1 MCVHFSLLFDF
12 FSSRATVISQTGASL
27 STFLSFLSLFPDTF
41 PSRNTNFH
49 RIMSRKPFCPQ
60 RSGICRVTPSYD
72 WSSFCCFCCFI
83 VWISSSWELTGME
96 TPWALIFWG
105 MRDHNPSLSPGHIC
119 LGRSV
124 YEGIAGLSG
133 PVSSSQHV
141 HQLCAAPLPHGLY
154 GWEVAH
160 RPMHPATTRVMGE
173 RGCRSW
179 AQGLG
184 WETEESW
191 GQRQCASLSLQFLSL
206 DQQKEKHKFKWS
218 VCWVRGRWTRF
229 CYNSHF

>member
-1 MCVHFSLLFDF
+1 
-12 FSSRATVISQTGASL
+12 
-27 STFLSFLSLFPDTF
+27 
-41 PSRNTNFH
+41 
-49 RIMSRKPFCPQ
+49 MSRKPFCPQ
-60 RSGICRVTPSYD
+60 RSGIYRVTPSYD
-72 WSSFCCFCCFI
+72 WSSFCCFSYFI

-124 YEGIAGLSG
+124 YGGIAGLSS

-160 RPMHPATTRVMGE
+160 RPMHPATTRVIGE
-173 RGCRSW
+173 RDCRSW
-179 AQGLG
+179 ARGLG

-191 GQRQCASLSLQFLSL
+191 GQWQRASLAFNSWALTSGKKNINLNDLCVEWGGVGPDSVTIHIFNIHNSFCLFSFQETWPQQFKTFYLHPNHL
-206 DQQKEKHKFKWS
+206 
-218 VCWVRGRWTRF
+218 
-229 CYNSHF
+229 